1 MSRKR
6 KVKAVEML
14 VVVIVVV
21 IIVMAIWGAMELL
34 FAAVGAYQ

>member
-34 FAAVGAYQ
+34 YAVIRL

>member
-34 FAAVGAYQ
+34 FAVVGA

>member
-34 FAAVGAYQ
+34 FAVVGAYQ

>member
-21 IIVMAIWGAMELL
+21 IIVLAIWGAVELL
-34 FAAVGAYQ
+34 FAVTGAYQ

>member
-34 FAAVGAYQ
+34 FAISRI